1 MADRLPGDSAEIER
15 AVAAMDDPRARIE
28 VSAERAFLDE
38 IGASCASPIGVRA
51 TAEDGRLAL
60 RALLFSL
67 DGSRSMTDSL
77 SIAQSSGIADAERA
91 GIELARRMLD
101 RGAAELIGDTK

>member
-1 MADRLPGDSAEIER
+1 M
-15 AVAAMDDPRARIE
+15 V
-28 VSAERAFLDE
+28 
-38 IGASCASPIGVRA
+38 
-51 TAEDGRLAL
+51 
-60 RALLFSL
+60 
-67 DGSRSMTDSL
+67 TDSL